1 MRVVVQ
7 MSFMRKKLEEQY
19 QGKLDEME
27 AELDETRDE
36 SEALRVQIKMLMEH
50 MEQSG
55 GTVPTQLATA
65 GSADAGDKKHVDRLK
80 RELMKQV
87 RRAPRAYRSARRAF
101 GD

>member
-36 SEALRVQIKMLMEH
+36 SEALRVQIKMLMGH
-50 MEQSG
+50 VEQVYQECTSDELSRASG
-55 GTVPTQLATA
+55 WAW
-65 GSADAGDKKHVDRLK
+65 S
-80 RELMKQV
+80 
-87 RRAPRAYRSARRAF
+87 RRASTPQST
-101 GD
+101 